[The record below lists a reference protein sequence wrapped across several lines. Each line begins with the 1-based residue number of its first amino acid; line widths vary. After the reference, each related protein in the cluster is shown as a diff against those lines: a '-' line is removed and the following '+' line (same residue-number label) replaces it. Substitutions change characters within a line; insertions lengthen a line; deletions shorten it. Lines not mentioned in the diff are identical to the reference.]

1 MWDGV
6 RRHAGL
12 EPSIVDAVTPDLA
25 LALELADTADA
36 ISLARFRSRD
46 LRVETKPDLTP
57 VTEADRGVEHA
68 LRERLARERPDDGM
82 LGEETGETGSSARR
96 WIVDPIDGTRNYT
109 RGVPVW
115 ATLIALQ
122 ADGVVQLGVVSAPA
136 LGRRWHAERGG
147 GAWAGDD
154 RVRVSSVRRVD
165 DAVLS
170 FSLDRGVPSLA
181 TQSWNAR
188 AFGDFWAHML
198 VAEGAAD
205 GAIDAVGVSLWDL
218 AAIQVIVEEAGGTFT
233 DFGGVGRIDGGSAIS
248 SNGHLHAALLA
259 AVAEIA

>member
-1 MWDGV
+1 M
-6 RRHAGL
+6 
-12 EPSIVDAVTPDLA
+12 TPDLA

-46 LRVETKPDLTP
+46 LQVETKPDLTP
-57 VTEADRGVEHA
+57 VTEADRDVEQA

-82 LGEETGETGSSARR
+82 LGEETGETGRSTRR

-122 ADGVVQLGVVSAPA
+122 ADGVVRLGVVSAPA

-147 GAWAGDD
+147 GAWADDD
-154 RVRVSSVRRVD
+154 RVRVSSVRQVD

-170 FSLDRGVPSLA
+170 FSLDRGVPALA

-233 DFGGVGRIDGGSAIS
+233 DFDGAGRIDGGSAIS
-248 SNGHLHAALLA
+248 SNGYLHAALLA
-259 AVAEIA
+259 AVSEIA